1 MERHDT
7 DLANVLKDDGV
18 DNIVVGDLENRRIT
32 SQAELLDRMGDGS
45 WAARLVFN
53 ERFGGV
59 LIRQVPG
66 EGNRLHRHDDADEC
80 WVIVDGEWEWF
91 IEGEGVHTAGP
102 GDIILVQRGTRH
114 QITCVG
120 DRPGIRFAVTAPD
133 VDHIY
138 EED

>member
-7 DLANVLKDDGV
+7 DLTNVLRDDGV
-18 DNIVVGDLENRRIT
+18 TNVVIGEFENRSIT
-32 SQAELLDRMGDGS
+32 TQADLLDRMGDGA

-59 LIRQVPG
+59 LIRQMPG
-66 EGNRLHRHDDADEC
+66 EGNRLHHHHDADEC
-80 WVIVDGEWEWF
+80 WVIIDGEWEWF
-91 IEGEGVHTAGP
+91 IEGVGVRPAGP
-102 GDIILVQRGTRH
+102 GDIILVEKGTLH
-114 QITCVG
+114 KITCVG

-133 VDHIY
+133 VDHVY